1 MQPILQHLVDL
12 QAVDLR
18 LIDVRARLAT
28 FPKRIAEVAA
38 RVAAVRAQLDAAKA
52 AHLTAIKGRKTYEL
66 DVEQWKEKAKK
77 YKDQSFQVKT
87 NDAYKALQHEA
98 QMAEEEMA
106 KAEDRLLEEM
116 VASEEYDRR
125 IKSSDKALKE
135 IEEVAKVDRAKIN
148 AERAAAEAEL
158 AKFESD
164 RATAIAAIPEDLLD
178 HYTRIAKRH
187 GGIAVAEV
195 RDENCS
201 ACGVRIRPH
210 VFQEMRRAGNDEL
223 YHCETCTRILFYI
236 EPPAPTPTSA
246 PSADSAPT
254 NPAAD
259 GG

>member
-1 MQPILQHLVDL
+1 VQPILQHLVDL

-28 FPKRIAEVAA
+28 FPKRLAEVDA
-38 RVAAVRAQLDAAKA
+38 RVGAVRAQLDAAKA

-77 YKDQSFQVKT
+77 YRDQSFQVKT
-87 NDAYKALQHEA
+87 NEAYKALQHEA

-135 IEEVAKVDRAKIN
+135 IEEVAKVDRAKIA

-158 AKFESD
+158 AKFEAD
-164 RATAIAAIPEDLLD
+164 RAAAVAAIPEDLLD
-178 HYTRIAKRH
+178 HYQRIAKRH
-187 GGIAVAEV
+187 GGVAVAEV

-236 EPPAPTPTSA
+236 EPPATPATA
-246 PSADSAPT
+246 PPVDSASS
-254 NPAAD
+254 NPPAE